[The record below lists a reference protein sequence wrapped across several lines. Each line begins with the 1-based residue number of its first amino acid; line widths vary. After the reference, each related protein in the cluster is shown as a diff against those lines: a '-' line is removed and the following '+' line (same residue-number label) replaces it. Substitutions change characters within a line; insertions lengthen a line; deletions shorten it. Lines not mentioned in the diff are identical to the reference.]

1 MGNENVK
8 FLKQSVASIPRDNDK
23 EIEIDGGAG
32 EMGKNIFKVS
42 HWKTQCRSYFKRH
55 FKSSPVIVGPS
66 DKDKI
71 MNTLCSVCS
80 GSKSRGFV
88 FKNYDITKHGFSWL
102 Q

>member
-42 HWKTQCRSYFKRH
+42 HWKR
-55 FKSSPVIVGPS
+55 PNVEAI
-66 DKDKI
+66 
-71 MNTLCSVCS
+71 LS
-80 GSKSRGFV
+80 GISKVR
-88 FKNYDITKHGFSWL
+88 L
-102 Q
+102 